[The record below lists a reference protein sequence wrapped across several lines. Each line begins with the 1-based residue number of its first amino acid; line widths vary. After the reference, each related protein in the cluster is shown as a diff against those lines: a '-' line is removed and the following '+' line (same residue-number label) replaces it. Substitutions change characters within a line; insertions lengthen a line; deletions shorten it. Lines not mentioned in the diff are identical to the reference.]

1 MKFIALFFEIII
13 LLFGVYIYLFST
25 ERLNVKDAKL
35 NEKAEEFRTE
45 NSTWMKW
52 LSLLL
57 IAIMTFEIIL
67 NVKTLF

>member
-1 MKFIALFFEIII
+1 MKFLALFFEIII
-13 LLFGVYIYLFST
+13 LSFGVYIYLFST
-25 ERLNVKDAKL
+25 GKLKVKDAKL
-35 NEKAEEFRTE
+35 NEKAEEFRAE

-67 NVKTLF
+67 NVKSLF

>member
-1 MKFIALFFEIII
+1 MKFLALFFEIII
-13 LLFGVYIYLFST
+13 LSFGVYIYLFST
-25 ERLNVKDAKL
+25 GRLKVKDAKL
-35 NEKAEEFRTE
+35 NEKAEEFRVE

-67 NVKTLF
+67 NVKSLF

>member
-25 ERLNVKDAKL
+25 GRLNVKDAKL